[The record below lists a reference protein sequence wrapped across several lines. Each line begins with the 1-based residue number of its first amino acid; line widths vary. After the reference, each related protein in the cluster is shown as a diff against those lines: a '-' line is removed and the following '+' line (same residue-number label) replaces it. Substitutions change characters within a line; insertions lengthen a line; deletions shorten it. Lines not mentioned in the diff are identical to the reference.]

1 MPLICMGSA
10 GDAKVRARSLWRS
23 DTSNKPLERSGHH
36 QQSASPPQA
45 PCLPLRGSVRRNA
58 DPPGGYVS
66 ARRFTMPEVGRPSSI
81 VNLREQVVVGPVN
94 HGYVL
99 VVADQSQCKTGF
111 RVISATALSVAHGK
125 DRPMRGGSQNRP
137 NDKSGH
143 DPYGRAGRSFVNRLS
158 LFLIKKGDFRWPK

>member
-1 MPLICMGSA
+1 MRKFAHVLCGEATPRTSPSSGQA
-10 GDAKVRARSLWRS
+10 T
-23 DTSNKPLERSGHH
+23 TSNQPRHHRLLACHSGAAFGGM
-36 QQSASPPQA
+36 QIRQEVTS
-45 PCLPLRGSVRRNA
+45 LREENL
-58 DPPGGYVS
+58 
-66 ARRFTMPEVGRPSSI
+66 PEVGRPSSI

-137 NDKSGH
+137 NDKLGH
-143 DPYGRAGRSFVNRLS
+143 DPHGRAGRSFVNRLS